1 MQPHAAERHHLE
13 RQIAQA
19 RPIFLVLALGDLLER
34 PPQDR
39 GPHAVASVLGYL
51 AAALALVLW
60 QYVPGLNE
68 WTVPLGFDL
77 AALAVFILLTHSA
90 AAFWFLYLFVAL
102 AAGIRW
108 GMERSIFLAVTV
120 TLAVL
125 LRATWQGGASG
136 ATPQNMIF
144 SRGSR
149 KPCKWREESPNLFAC
164 CCRNWRVGWI
174 ARPASSH
181 SAMRS
186 WNASLFGQ

>member
-90 AAFWFLYLFVAL
+90 VAFWFLYLFVAL

-108 GMERSIFLAVTV
+108 GLERSILLAGVV
-120 TLAVL
+120 TLALLIRAAFHNGFGWVEVL
-125 LRATWQGGASG
+125 S
-136 ATPQNMIF
+136 
-144 SRGSR
+144 
-149 KPCKWREESPNLFAC
+149 
-164 CCRNWRVGWI
+164 WI
-174 ARPASSH
+174 ALAAGTFTAGVGLSFLGD
-181 SAMRS
+181 RS
-186 WNASLFGQ
+186 RRHAAEHEFLARLAGTLQ